1 MNHRRI
7 DLAQALE
14 QLRQAAAALPHDT
27 VFMEVCGTH
36 TMSAFRCGLHS
47 LMPHNVTLLSG
58 PGCPVCVTAQG
69 DIDLLIELAADRPV
83 TLCTY
88 GDMMRVPG
96 HHGSLEKVRGQ
107 GADVRIVY
115 SATDAV
121 QFATDHPDKQIV
133 FAAIGFETTA
143 PATAA
148 AVQSAADRDLK
159 NFSVLSLHK
168 RVMPALTALLASS
181 PSPSQGE
188 GRGEGETSST
198 STVHP
203 NKRGRE
209 AQRSAPHPNP
219 LPERERGRWIHGLML
234 PGHVAVITG
243 WQHFAPLVDR
253 FKIPCVVSGFEP
265 VHMAASLATLAEMA
279 LEQRADLVNLYPEA
293 VTAEG
298 NLVAQRLIDH
308 VFQPCIARWRGLCDI
323 PDSGLELRPAFQSFD
338 AMRRY
343 ALVRPADDEN
353 PACICGKIIT
363 GAAQPTDC
371 KLFANGCTPVHPLGP
386 CMVSSEGTCAAWFK
400 HRRSNAGL

>member
-14 QLRQAAAALPHDT
+14 QLRQAAAALPAQLPT
-27 VFMEVCGTH
+27 AVFMEVCGTH
-36 TMSAFRCGLHS
+36 TMAAFRCGLHS
-47 LMPHNVTLLSG
+47 LMPHNVSLLSG

-121 QFATDHPDKQIV
+121 RFATDHPDKQVV

-148 AVQSAADRDLK
+148 AVKSAADLNLK

-168 RVMPALTALLASS
+168 RVMPALTALLSGGS
-181 PSPSQGE
+181 
-188 GRGEGETSST
+188 
-198 STVHP
+198 VKI
-203 NKRGRE
+203 N
-209 AQRSAPHPNP
+209 
-219 LPERERGRWIHGLML
+219 GLML

-265 VHMAASLATLAEMA
+265 VHMAASLATLAEMT

-308 VFQPCIARWRGLCDI
+308 VFQPCVVRWRGLCDI

-353 PACICGKIIT
+353 HACICGKVIT
-363 GAAQPTDC
+363 GSAQPADC

-400 HRRSNAGL
+400 HRRNK